1 MGRVLLLVWFAVD
14 LGRRAFGLC
23 VVELW
28 KNLDYENVYMHTKSH
43 TKVFGMRSE
52 INRLPCLDLS
62 ETSPLA
68 IWGVAAASR

>member
-1 MGRVLLLVWFAVD
+1 MDWGWLERMLVLVGFAID
-14 LGRRAFGLC
+14 LGREAFGLC
-23 VVELW
+23 VGGLR
-28 KNLDYENVYMHTKSH
+28 KFSDYENVYIHTKWL

-68 IWGVAAASR
+68 I